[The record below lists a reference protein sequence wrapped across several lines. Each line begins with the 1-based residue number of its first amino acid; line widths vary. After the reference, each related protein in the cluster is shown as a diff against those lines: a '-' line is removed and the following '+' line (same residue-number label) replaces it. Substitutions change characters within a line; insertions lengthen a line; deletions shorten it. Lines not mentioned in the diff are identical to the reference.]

1 MLGQFPL
8 LLLLFFPN
16 FRLSGDTAAAVET
29 KMMEAVAIAIQVF
42 IIIFMIDDEYWYV
55 LL

>member
-1 MLGQFPL
+1 
-8 LLLLFFPN
+8 
-16 FRLSGDTAAAVET
+16 
-29 KMMEAVAIAIQVF
+29 MMEAVAIAIQVF